1 MLAVKTNKNI
11 EKFKSDV
18 AGGFDLREV
27 ISIIIGLLLGIVV
40 TVVTIMVFHVPMSV
54 APYIASLF
62 IAIPILLKFF
72 KPNGMGVNMY
82 REKQRAFKKGNMLA
96 YISTENALVYS
107 KNLIKDQSK
116 NDQKEED
123 FEQFLKKV
131 KKMLLLFVGMMIMIV
146 IAIVVMMNWL

>member
-27 ISIIIGLLLGIVV
+27 ISIIIGLLLGIIV
-40 TVVTIMVFHVPMSV
+40 TLVAIMVFHVPMSV

-62 IAIPILLKFF
+62 IAFPILLKFF

-82 REKQRAFKKGNMLA
+82 REKQRAFKKGIVLA
-96 YISTENALVYS
+96 YISTENSFVYS
-107 KNLIKDQSK
+107 KNLIKDQNK
-116 NDQKEED
+116 NYQKEEN

-131 KKMLLLFVGMMIMIV
+131 KRITILFIAIIFMIITV
-146 IAIVVMMNWL
+146 IVVMMKWL

>member
-18 AGGFDLREV
+18 AGGFDLKEV
-27 ISIIIGLLLGIVV
+27 ISIIVGLLLGVVV
-40 TVVTIMVFHVPMSV
+40 TLVAVLVFYVPMSV

-82 REKQRAFKKGNMLA
+82 REKQRAFKKGNVLA
-96 YISTENALVYS
+96 YISTENPFVYNQ
-107 KNLIKDQSK
+107 NLIKNQNK
-116 NDQKEED
+116 NEQKEED

-131 KKMLLLFVGMMIMIV
+131 KRMMILFAGMMIVII
-146 IAIVVMMNWL
+146 IAIVVIMKWL